1 MTYGDG
7 SLFLTDWGLGSVYQI
22 DVRYKKNR
30 KDFQEIAVGIE
41 KPTGIQFA
49 RLDPPKSEE
58 ENPCESPASSSCSE
72 MCVPVGLEDF
82 TCVCPDLGSTVLSDN
97 QYRCVGE
104 MKVLMMKI
112 NLDLDSFQSL
122 MSFY

>member
-1 MTYGDG
+1 
-7 SLFLTDWGLGSVYQI
+7 
-22 DVRYKKNR
+22 
-30 KDFQEIAVGIE
+30 
-41 KPTGIQFA
+41 
-49 RLDPPKSEE
+49 
-58 ENPCESPASSSCSE
+58 